1 MDGVTFLTSYIVLV
15 FVIVMAEI
23 VVLGNNKGQYLRES
37 YNAIKFICYKSI
49 NESSIDDVDY
59 LADEINRFYN
69 EYVQEEPQIKKRFA
83 NVVVWMD
90 AVIFRIDCGYKR
102 AAILKDYIGILKRTR
117 DVLEKRNPYN
127 KCEKYQ
133 QEILGDMDKLKTP
146 DNEILVQP
154 ILYKKAPDFLRL
166 SIENKK
172 NNKLNMISIAIGIM
186 GIAVSVLTALMTF

>member
-1 MDGVTFLTSYIVLV
+1 MSKKLLHPYAS
-15 FVIVMAEI
+15 FVISPLFSM
-23 VVLGNNKGQYLRES
+23 Y
-37 YNAIKFICYKSI
+37 FT
-49 NESSIDDVDY
+49 SSI
-59 LADEINRFYN
+59 
-69 EYVQEEPQIKKRFA
+69 PRFA

-133 QEILGDMDKLKTP
+133 QEILGDMEKLKTP
-146 DNEILVQP
+146 DNEILVRNV
-154 ILYKKAPDFLRL
+154 INRTEEEFLRL

-186 GIAVSVLTALMTF
+186 GIAVSATTFLSPQRKVSTFCGGSHLSYAIPCTFFHYHP